1 MAVLTTTID
10 PVTWKST
17 TTSSPAPQSSASAH
31 PVLTGLGHGFADW
44 IIGTLKTVYGFF
56 DRNFIGALAAGVAL
70 YVIFAPDVAGTS
82 RI

>member
-1 MAVLTTTID
+1 MALTTTID
-10 PVTWKST
+10 PTTWHT
-17 TTSSPAPQSSASAH
+17 TTTETAPAASTQAAH

-56 DRNFIGALAAGVAL
+56 DRNFIGALVAGIAL
-70 YVIFAPDVAGTS
+70 YVVFAPDVAGTS